1 MNKQTWIGQIAD
13 KVRELTQPTPRV
25 FALQVG
31 LTTTC
36 QCSCFYCPRTAL
48 KESWTDSFLSWDVYE
63 NSLAP
68 AFRQFNMVFLQGW
81 GEPLLHPKFW
91 DMAALAKQ
99 AGVQVGFRTNGLRL
113 DEAGIERT
121 FELGIDFI
129 SFTLTGA
136 TAATHERHRTGT
148 DFGRVCEQVR
158 RLHERRLARNKPLY
172 ISLNYT
178 LMRGNLSE
186 LPAAVELASELGADQ
201 LCVEHM
207 DCIPVRQLESQT
219 VFLNPQPSDATIVAE
234 AQRLS
239 EQRSLLFNC
248 EAMTV
253 ADRPNRCSADPL
265 QGTLYVTADARIV
278 PCHQMALPPGS
289 VENFWFHGHRATSET
304 LVLGRAD
311 QQSLRDILRN
321 EPSRQLLRAVTQS
334 ESEYPALCRN
344 CYKLYGV

>member
-1 MNKQTWIGQIAD
+1 
-13 KVRELTQPTPRV
+13 
-25 FALQVG
+25 
-31 LTTTC
+31 
-36 QCSCFYCPRTAL
+36 
-48 KESWTDSFLSWDVYE
+48 
-63 NSLAP
+63 
-68 AFRQFNMVFLQGW
+68 
-81 GEPLLHPKFW
+81 
-91 DMAALAKQ
+91 MAALAKQ

-121 FELGIDFI
+121 LELGIDFI

-136 TAATHERHRTGT
+136 TAATHERHRTGS

-158 RLHERRLARNKPLY
+158 QLNERRVARNKPLY

-178 LMRGNLSE
+178 LMRGNLAE

-234 AQRLS
+234 AQRLA
-239 EQRSLLFNC
+239 EQWSLLFNC
-248 EAMTV
+248 EAMTI

-265 QGTLYVTADARIV
+265 KGTLYVTADARIV
-278 PCHQMALPPGS
+278 PCHQMALPPGA
-289 VENFWFHGHRATSET
+289 VENFWFHGNPVSSDV

-311 QQSLRDILRN
+311 QQPLRDILRN
-321 EPSRQLLRAVTQS
+321 EPSRQLLRAITQS
-334 ESEYPALCRN
+334 EPEYPALCRN
-344 CYKLYGV
+344 CYKLYEV